1 MAPKLSVVIP
11 TKNEEGAIFDV
22 IEECKKVLDG
32 TDHEIVVVD
41 SSTDETPIEAVR
53 AGAKLIKQVGNG
65 GVGEALL
72 QGFYW
77 AKGQN
82 IVFLDGD
89 STYDPRD
96 ILRVAEPLLKDEADI
111 VNGNRFANMEKG
123 AMPMLNR
130 IGNHLLTC
138 FSNVLFGTKLKDS
151 QSGLK
156 GFRRDLLRFLMIN
169 EKGFPVVSEIIA
181 EGAKLNLRIA
191 EVGISYRRRIGQSKL
206 NPARAGPSIFWASL
220 KMLRDYRPIF
230 LFGVMGI
237 VFLAAGFYAAL
248 PVILEYAVTG
258 RFSLFGRALIAIFC
272 WLAGLLSIFTGF
284 VLDTVNYSIKKIEA
298 RLAKQS

>member
-1 MAPKLSVVIP
+1 VVIP

-22 IEECKKVLDG
+22 IEEVRKVLDG

-41 SSTDETPIEAVR
+41 SSSDKTPIEAVR
-53 AGAKLIKQVGNG
+53 AGAKLIRQVGNG
-65 GVGEALL
+65 GVGEALI

-77 AKGQN
+77 AKGEN

-89 STYDPRD
+89 ATYDPQD
-96 ILRVAEPLLKDEADI
+96 IMRVAEPLLKGEADI

-123 AMPMLNR
+123 AMPMVNR
-130 IGNHLLTC
+130 VGNHLLTW
-138 FSNVLFGTKLKDS
+138 FGNLLFRTNLRDS

-156 GFRRDLLRFLMIN
+156 GFRRNLLRYLVIN
-169 EKGFPVVSEIIA
+169 EKGFPIVSEIIA

-191 EVGISYRRRIGQSKL
+191 EVGVTYRRRIGQSKL

-220 KMLRDYRPIF
+220 RMLRDYRPIF
-230 LFGVMGI
+230 LFGAMGI
-237 VFLAAGFYAAL
+237 LFLAVGFYAAL
-248 PVILEYAVTG
+248 PVILEYAATG
-258 RFSLFGRALIAIFC
+258 TFSLFGRALIAIFC

-284 VLDTVNYSIKKIEA
+284 VLDTMNYSIKKIEA